1 MRNSS
6 SSPKRL
12 ATTINRM
19 GFCTAA
25 TMKAPAINPMA
36 NKGMT
41 IHRITLGNLFLN
53 EELEVRAL
61 LLRLLMAGLMGV
73 I

>member
-1 MRNSS
+1 
-6 SSPKRL
+6 
-12 ATTINRM
+12 M

-61 LLRLLMAGLMGV
+61 LLRLLMAGLMGG